1 MNAKVVTL
9 LLAIL
14 MLLGVFA
21 ACATPD
27 TGEQETD
34 NNQETVSGD
43 VYEQA
48 LSKLTV
54 DMKGEDFVVLGRG
67 DAGSSVSEIMREEAS
82 SDPLENAV
90 FNRNRDLSE
99 ICKLNYI
106 AKLTPSDALADTLS
120 NDIKAGAGEY
130 AIAFPDMRVAG
141 VMATKNMLKDFHDL
155 SYIDLEAQWWDQG
168 TAEMSVA
175 GRNFWM
181 NSDINY
187 MAHDVTFLTLFS
199 KVMAQSK
206 GLDDLYQ
213 TVNNGE
219 WTVDYFSTTAKTVSS
234 DLDGNGKYD
243 ENDAYGLIGTS
254 TMGFAMFYGSEM
266 RYVACDADGEP
277 YFAMTETDLIKASD
291 LLDKMLDLLYSGHS
305 SYIVAAGKEQNA
317 LQMFINNQGLFYLEC
332 ASYINGL
339 RNMSDDFGVLP
350 LPKYSEEQEKYMT
363 YVNPVASTMVVPVGP
378 QNYDDL
384 SKAIETM
391 AILSSESVIPTY
403 YELVLK
409 RKTVR
414 DEESAQMLDIIFS
427 NRIYDLAC
435 YYEQLGLMHIFQG
448 AINERNN
455 SYSSKYSKA
464 LNKAEKELKR
474 IVKKIEAIE

>member
-1 MNAKVVTL
+1 MKRKVLSL
-9 LLAIL
+9 LLAGV
-14 MLLGVFA
+14 MLIGMLA

-27 TGEQETD
+27 TGEQGSDVNLESET
-34 NNQETVSGD
+34 GD
-43 VYEQA
+43 KYQQA
-48 LSKLTV
+48 LATLTV

-90 FNRNRDLSE
+90 YNRNRDLSE

-106 AKLTPSDALADTLS
+106 AKLTPSDALSDTLS

-141 VMATKNMLKDFHDL
+141 TMATKSMLKDFHDL
-155 SYIDLEAQWWDQG
+155 SYIDLDAEWWDQG
-168 TAEMSVA
+168 TAEMSVV
-175 GRNFWM
+175 GKTFWM

-187 MAHDVTFLTLFS
+187 LAHDVTFLTLFS
-199 KVMAQSK
+199 KVMAQSQ
-206 GLDDLYQ
+206 GLDDLYE

-219 WTVDYFSTTAKTVSS
+219 WTIDVFSATAKKVSS

-266 RYVACDADGEP
+266 RYVACDEDGEP
-277 YFAMTETDLIKASD
+277 YLAMSETDLLKASD
-291 LLDKMLDLLYSGHS
+291 LLDKVLDLLYSGHS
-305 SYIVAAGKEQNA
+305 SYIVAAGKEQEA
-317 LQMFINNQGLFYLEC
+317 LHMFINNQGLFYLEC
-332 ASYINGL
+332 AGYINSL

-350 LPKYSEEQEKYMT
+350 LPKYSEEQERYAT

-378 QNYDDL
+378 KNYDDL

-409 RKTVR
+409 RKTIR

-435 YYEQLGLMHIFQG
+435 FYEQIGLMHIFQG
-448 AINERNN
+448 AVNAKTN
-455 SYSSKYSKA
+455 SYSSKYSSAAK
-464 LNKAEKELKR
+464 KAEKELIR
-474 IVKKIEAIE
+474 IVRRIEDTD

>member
-1 MNAKVVTL
+1 MLACVTL
-9 LLAIL
+9 L
-14 MLLGVFA
+14 GVLA

-27 TGEQETD
+27 TEEKGSEENLESAT
-34 NNQETVSGD
+34 GD
-43 VYEQA
+43 VYDQA

-90 FNRNRDLSE
+90 YNRNRDLSE

-106 AKLTPSDALADTLS
+106 AKLTPSDALSDTLS

-141 VMATKNMLKDFHDL
+141 TMATKSMLKDFHDL
-155 SYIDLEAQWWDQG
+155 SYIDLDAEWWDQG
-168 TAEMSVA
+168 TAEMSVV
-175 GRNFWM
+175 GKIFWM

-187 MAHDVTFLTLFS
+187 LAHDVTFLTLFS
-199 KVMAQSK
+199 KVMAQSQ
-206 GLDDLYQ
+206 GIDDLYE

-219 WTVDYFSTTAKTVSS
+219 WTVDLFSATAKKVSS

-266 RYVACDADGEP
+266 RYVACDEEGEP
-277 YFAMTETDLIKASD
+277 YLAMTDTDLLKASD
-291 LLDKMLDLLYSGHS
+291 LLDKVLDLLYSGHS
-305 SYIVAAGKEQNA
+305 SYIVAAGKEQEA
-317 LQMFINNQGLFYLEC
+317 LHMFINNQGLFYLEC
-332 ASYINGL
+332 AGYINSL

-350 LPKYSEEQEKYMT
+350 LPKYSEEQERYAT

-378 QNYDDL
+378 KNYDDL

-435 YYEQLGLMHIFQG
+435 FYEQIGLMHIFQG
-448 AINERNN
+448 AVNAKTN
-455 SYSSKYSKA
+455 SYSSKYSSAAK
-464 LNKAEKELKR
+464 KAEKELTR
-474 IVKKIEAIE
+474 IVRRLEETE